1 MLQSLE
7 LIFLVI
13 YGFSVFVCNNERNF
27 LDIETLKDVKAGDC
41 LVCFSKAMI
50 YKVCIELEKLGHN
63 VAVIYGSLPPGKEL
77 VDQGWNGLELFIT
90 CLPSLPMDIIHG
102 INFSYTTAMTSQWII
117 TQFWWNDIRN
127 VFAFKRLLKS
137 YEKIQMML

>member
-1 MLQSLE
+1 MLHPLQ

-27 LDIETLKDVKAGDC
+27 LNIETLKDVKAGDC

-63 VAVIYGSLPPGKEL
+63 VAVIYGSLPPGREL
-77 VDQGWNGLELFIT
+77 VEEWMKRNELELFIT
-90 CLPSLPMDIIHG
+90 CLPSYPVDITHG
-102 INFSYTTAMTSQWII
+102 INFSYTTAMTSQWIVM
-117 TQFWWNDIRN
+117 QFW
-127 VFAFKRLLKS
+127 
-137 YEKIQMML
+137 